1 MKNLI
6 LVSLV
11 AVLSLVSALA
21 LAQPDKGGSTLGGDM
36 KGMPSDNDHTRTGS
50 SGTNSGV
57 NTPSAS
63 PGTAPQAGTPGTYSP
78 PPSTTPITKADCEE
92 AGGIWNEMQMKCTL
106 R

>member
-21 LAQPDKGGSTLGGDM
+21 LAQPDKGGSTLGGDT
-36 KGMPSDNDHTRTGS
+36 KSTPSDNDQTRTGS
-50 SGTNSGV
+50 PGINSDV

-78 PPSTTPITKADCEE
+78 PPSTTPITKADCEGP
-92 AGGIWNEMQMKCTL
+92 GGTWNEMQMKCTL

>member
-1 MKNLI
+1 MSSMKNLI

-21 LAQPDKGGSTLGGDM
+21 LAQPDKGGSTLGGET
-36 KGMPSDNDHTRTGS
+36 KGMPSDNDQTRTGS

-57 NTPSAS
+57 NTPSAY

-78 PPSTTPITKADCEE
+78 PPSTTPITNTARGLE
-92 AGGIWNEMQMKCTL
+92 AHGTRC

>member
-21 LAQPDKGGSTLGGDM
+21 LAQPDKGGSTLDGDT
-36 KGMPSDNDHTRTGS
+36 KGTPSDNGPTRTGN
-50 SGTNSGV
+50 SGTNADA

-63 PGTAPQAGTPGTYSP
+63 PGKAPQAGTPGTYSP
-78 PPSTTPITKADCEE
+78 PPSTTPITKADCEG
-92 AGGIWNEMQMKCTL
+92 AGGTWNEMQMKCAL